1 MKIKKLLVG
10 ALAAVTMASAVG
22 VSNTPVFAAE
32 NEAVVASINYG
43 SISCIT
49 PFPDESL
56 KEETSFEHNGINYG
70 FVEAEDKYYA
80 YAIASP
86 HEVRYLAVYSHL
98 FDKEVDYSQ
107 LDFST
112 YTNVIKVIINA
123 NNPNMFYSYLTSLTK
138 EFDLYLTGQFMFN
151 EYVKELNIRGLYHV
165 CPYYGNSEVLESIE
179 HLNGSKIDAVYNY
192 RFGNNYWA
200 YNTSTFDDAG
210 ITNDEGTALKMQT
223 ITDTSELRFD
233 LEDFNPYDGYKVN
246 VPYLGAS
253 GWNEVDDMTN
263 DGLIKDKI
271 VHFIRT
277 IDSKVET
284 LYLDIDGFKSNNM
297 MFDCK
302 RLVLPYYD
310 GQSFLNSSFDE
321 LVLINNY
328 EDHNFTD
335 FQHAKTIRFVS
346 PESGGG
352 YVWKSVGKNVNYI
365 QEIEKILIPQEYAE
379 SHYQMLIDDTDL
391 GPKVELYDES
401 TYTMPT
407 RSSFLSSNGNIYE
420 VEDQSLLLADLEADI
435 AVMTSAGVTPTTDTP
450 VDLQIAAYYE
460 SLGNI
465 TEPDTGDNGDAGNT
479 EDGNDEIVFEDES
492 EFTTGLQTIGTLMY
506 ASDRDL
512 EEIVKIASNF
522 MVWNDGELSDPSEYT
537 VKCNIIGG
545 RLSITLYQGETIAKA
560 VNINIDQVD
569 GTYGEFIYV
578 ELFGTTRGVLLTDL
592 DETRTTSI
600 NALYDY
606 VMENAVNASEFND
619 VEIEDYSFAEANMQ
633 VVDSYYKHAVAGS
646 YFQTSTTLMTQD
658 YDLINNPEFTEV
670 KTTGIINPD
679 DDVEDAESEYEVKYI
694 EVIYTP
700 TTLNGKAFPYV
711 LEGLVTKDGEV
722 VTEDVTVSVAT
733 GPSITN
739 KEDYSITL
747 FVHLP
752 DGCRYEHDITVKI
765 LSGKR
770 SVGYVVFD
778 DGSVVA
784 ITHCNSNPTAATLNT
799 EINKFLTE
807 TLNIATPNFEIP
819 EDQSFGTTKTYTG
832 YTYGDGKE
840 LSIVNSGV
848 GVLKFS
854 TADKPVDDS
863 PLKQGYNAASIIYFT
878 DNYSINDVVK
888 AIGNKILFKEGIQVD
903 TEYRVESII
912 YDGTIQWTFYIG
924 EDKVHSC
931 QSSYHIVKD
940 STVGNFIYARAFEF
954 KTGVLLLEKGNTN
967 DFQDVYTQVIER
979 CLYTI
984 TTPTTNT
991 TLDLSKEGDV
1001 VVREVHELGDF
1012 NFYNVETTV
1021 YVVDMD
1027 SEVEN
1032 TNTEIITPVNPN
1044 PDQGGNQG
1052 GNTGDSGNSGDSGNT
1067 GNQGGN
1073 TGGSGNTGNQGGN
1086 TGDSG
1091 NTGEQPGAGK
1101 DETPDD
1107 DKDTIDDIKDKVNN
1121 WFEDFKTKFEENKA
1135 VKAAT
1140 IAFGCITGILL
1151 IYGIYVIFKKLFKWL
1166 GR

>member
-32 NEAVVASINYG
+32 NEVEVASINYG

-151 EYVKELNIRGLYHV
+151 EYIKDLNIRGLYHV

-179 HLNGSKIDAVYNY
+179 HLNGSKVDAVYNY

-200 YNTSTFDDAG
+200 YNTQTFDEAQ
-210 ITNDEGTALKMQT
+210 ITNDEGIVLEMQT

-253 GWNEVDDMTN
+253 GWNEVYDMTN

-321 LVLINNY
+321 LVLINDYDN
-328 EDHNFTD
+328 HNFT
-335 FQHAKTIRFVS
+335 FYQHAKTIRFVS

-352 YVWKSVGKNVNYI
+352 YIWKNIGKNVNYI
-365 QEIEKILIPQEYAE
+365 QEIEKILIPEQYAE

-407 RSSFLSSNGNIYE
+407 RSSFLSDNGTVYE

-450 VDLQIAAYYE
+450 VDLQIAAFYN
-460 SLGNI
+460 SDN
-465 TEPDTGDNGDAGNT
+465 TTTPDTGETDNSGNEGDTGNSGST
-479 EDGNDEIVFEDES
+479 DTGNDDVIGDVTFADES
-492 EFTTGLQTIGTLMY
+492 EFTTGVHTMGTLIY
-506 ASDRDL
+506 SSSRDL
-512 EEIVKIASNF
+512 EEILKIAGNF
-522 MVWNDGELSDPSEYT
+522 AVWNDGELGDHSEYR
-537 VKCNIIGG
+537 VVLHEQLG
-545 RLSITLYQGETIAKA
+545 RLGVTLYDSEN
-560 VNINIDQVD
+560 NIVKSVSFYIKQVD
-569 GTYGEFIYV
+569 STYGEFIYV
-578 ELFGTTRGVLLTDL
+578 ELFGTTRGVLLVDIDENRTTDINEL
-592 DETRTTSI
+592 YDFVLGKAINASYVDET
-600 NALYDY
+600 N
-606 VMENAVNASEFND
+606 
-619 VEIEDYSFAEANMQ
+619 VEDFTFAEANIKE
-633 VVDSYYKHAVAGS
+633 VDSYYTHAVAEQN
-646 YFQTSTTLMTQD
+646 FVINTQVICQD
-658 YDLINNPEFTEV
+658 YELLNDMDNIEV
-670 KTTGIINPD
+670 TITQVINPD
-679 DDVEDAESEYEVKYI
+679 DDIEDAESEYSIKHI
-694 EVIYTP
+694 EKIYVP
-700 TTLNGKAFPYV
+700 ASVNGPAIPHCIKEMLLYKNGK
-711 LEGLVTKDGEV
+711 LSNEEIV
-722 VTEDVTVSVAT
+722 VTYSHGSNINT
-733 GPSITN
+733 
-739 KEDYSITL
+739 EDYAFYCYIT
-747 FVHLP
+747 LP
-752 DGCRYEHDITVKI
+752 DGVRYIHKIEVEMIDIPYQ
-765 LSGKR
+765 
-770 SVGYVVFD
+770 VGFCLFE
-778 DGSVVA
+778 DG
-784 ITHCNSNPTAATLNT
+784 TLAAVTPYQAGT
-799 EINKFLTE
+799 TKEE
-807 TLNIATPNFEIP
+807 LNIA
-819 EDQSFGTTKTYTG
+819 
-832 YTYGDGKE
+832 
-840 LSIVNSGV
+840 VNSFV
-848 GVLKFS
+848 KDVLEIAEPNVVL
-854 TADKPVDDS
+854 ADKVLNDTSLNTGSTYADNKTLVTLMSGVASLAYSTEDNPVDDS
-863 PLKQGYNAASIIYFT
+863 ALKEGYNAMTNLYFT
-878 DNYSINDVVK
+878 DNYNVNDVVK
-888 AIGNKILFKEGIQVD
+888 AIGNKILLKEGIIVD
-903 TEYRVESII
+903 AEYRVETII
-912 YDGTIQWTFYIG
+912 YDSTIHWIFYIG

-931 QSSYHIVKD
+931 QTSYHIVKD
-940 STVGNFIYARAFEF
+940 STVGNFIYASAFEF
-954 KTGVLLLEKGNTN
+954 KTGMLLLEKGNSN
-967 DFQDVYTQVIER
+967 DFQDIYVEVIDRCHYTMS
-979 CLYTI
+979 
-984 TTPTTNT
+984 TPTTDT
-991 TLDLSKEGDV
+991 TLDLSKTGSI
-1001 VVREVHELGDF
+1001 VVREVHQLGDF
-1012 NFYNVETTV
+1012 NYYNVETTV

-1027 SEVEN
+1027 SEVED

-1052 GNTGDSGNSGDSGNT
+1052 GNTG
-1067 GNQGGN
+1067 
-1073 TGGSGNTGNQGGN
+1073 NTGNQGGN

-1091 NTGEQPGAGK
+1091 NTGEQPDDGK

-1107 DKDTIDDIKDKVNN
+1107 GKDTIDDIKDKVND